1 MDPFEF
7 KRPLPRADGTN
18 AIRSTRAPQRPNANM
33 PKKPR
38 INVTPPRMVEPRL
51 ETIEEQML
59 AEAMAFD
66 AIAAELL
73 PERRVQETMGKVEP
87 NRRLESPKHAPSKI
101 WNTTGRCVSTPES
114 VVVEPE
120 PDFAP
125 EPKVVLSIPAQTV
138 AVDPTTVVTVE
149 PVNAVDPVKGVE
161 PVKTVEASGRRSEL
175 IRRSILVSLLVLTS
189 VMVVARLWT
198 PAPQLATSASAAILA
213 DDFVSE
219 VAATDGIASAV
230 GSYIPGVGMV
240 LQVDTEKVP
249 REDIARW
256 WSSIV
261 APMAPRFENVNP
273 KDRLVATIVVRGSA
287 PYSRVI
293 VSSLVSLSDISS
305 YRVATATSLE
315 ATGRVALVP
324 EANAKIATAPLP
336 PTAVPPT
343 INAKA
348 PNAPPAVVAAAAV
361 ASGDS
366 TRPFATDDAEWKP
379 MSGQWKAVGGH
390 YQQMDPN
397 GYDYI
402 TQRTGN
408 APESFSV
415 SVKVSGPE
423 GPANGGLTMFQTAI
437 GKRNGATLVDLTDTN
452 SYVRWGH
459 FDEAGTYTFDGGT
472 KLGVPVDPASGA
484 IIKVDLQGG
493 KATVYLDGK
502 RLGEFV
508 PNNQKGSFGLISSNA
523 VVAFDDFTLVA
534 VP

>member
-1 MDPFEF
+1 VEPSEF
-7 KRPLPRADGTN
+7 KRRLSRADVAKADRN
-18 AIRSTRAPQRPNANM
+18 AAASQRLTRNM

-38 INVTPPRMVEPRL
+38 INVTAPRVVEPRP

-59 AEAMAFD
+59 AEAMAFE
-66 AIAAELL
+66 AIAEELL
-73 PERRVQETMGKVEP
+73 PDRRVQATALAVEP
-87 NRRLESPKHAPSKI
+87 NRRLASPERAPSKV
-101 WNTTGRCVSTPES
+101 WNTMGRRVSTPTPVVAKSE
-114 VVVEPE
+114 VVVELE
-120 PDFAP
+120 P
-125 EPKVVLSIPAQTV
+125 
-138 AVDPTTVVTVE
+138 VE
-149 PVNAVDPVKGVE
+149 PVISIFDVAADTPVDIATPAIAVPV
-161 PVKTVEASGRRSEL
+161 PVSVDTVSRRSERV
-175 IRRSILVSLLVLTS
+175 RRSILVSLLVLMS
-189 VMVVARLWT
+189 VMVVSRLWT

-219 VAATDGIASAV
+219 VGSTDGIDSAV
-230 GSYIPGVGMV
+230 GSYIPGVGLV
-240 LQVDTEKVP
+240 LQVATANVP

-261 APMAPRFENVNP
+261 APMAPRFENVAA
-273 KDRLVATIVVRGSA
+273 KDRLVTTIVVRGSS

-293 VSSLVSLSDISS
+293 VSPLVSLHDVSS

-315 ATGRVALVP
+315 AKGSAALVP
-324 EANAKIATAPLP
+324 EANVKIAIAPDLP
-336 PTAVPPT
+336 TVVPPT

-348 PNAPPAVVAAAAV
+348 PNAPAAKVGAAV
-361 ASGDS
+361 AASGDS

-379 MSGQWKAVGGH
+379 MSGQWKAIGGR

-402 TQRTGN
+402 TQRIGN

-423 GPANGGLTMFQTAI
+423 GPANGGLSLFQTAI

-459 FDEAGTYTFDGGT
+459 FDDAGTYAFDGGT
-472 KLGVPVDPASGA
+472 KLGVPIDPAVGA
-484 IIKVDLQGG
+484 IIKVDFQAGKAG

-502 RLGEFV
+502 RLGEFS

-523 VVAFDDFTLVA
+523 VVAFDDFKLVA